1 MTSTTAATTTA
12 TTAVPSIT
20 DAAFA
25 SEIAQGVVAV
35 DFTAEWCPPCRMMEP
50 IIEQAARD
58 YAGRIRIVQMDTDDN
73 PATMVKLGVL
83 GLPTLLIFRD
93 GAIVDR
99 ITGAVKPTILRQR
112 LDAVL
117 AASQQAV

>member
-1 MTSTTAATTTA
+1 MSST
-12 TTAVPSIT
+12 VPSIT

-25 SEIAQGVVAV
+25 SEVAQGIVAV

-50 IIEQAARD
+50 IIEQASRD
-58 YAGRIRIVQMDTDDN
+58 YAGSIRVVQMDTDAN

-83 GLPTLLIFRD
+83 GLPTLLVFRD

-99 ITGAVKPTILRQR
+99 IVGAKSLTVVRQR

-117 AASQQAV
+117 HGTEQVAV

>member
-1 MTSTTAATTTA
+1 MHSTS
-12 TTAVPSIT
+12 AVPSVT

-25 SEIAQGVVAV
+25 SEIAHGVVAV

-50 IIEQAARD
+50 IIEQVALD
-58 YAGRIRIVQMDTDDN
+58 YAGSIRVLQMDTDAN

-83 GLPTLLIFRD
+83 GLPTLLVFRD

-99 ITGAVKPTILRQR
+99 IVGTISPKALRER
-112 LDAVL
+112 LDAAYGGGRRVG
-117 AASQQAV
+117 